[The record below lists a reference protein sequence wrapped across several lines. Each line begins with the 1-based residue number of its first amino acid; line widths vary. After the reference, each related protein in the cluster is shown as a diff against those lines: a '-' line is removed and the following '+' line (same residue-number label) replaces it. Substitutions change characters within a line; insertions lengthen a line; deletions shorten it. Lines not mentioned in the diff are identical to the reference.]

1 MENKEN
7 LDKLD
12 SFVYKL
18 LESEDYVDLFNKY
31 EISTNED
38 IVRYIETYNILT
50 QEELVDKLNYIFNV
64 EEFKVLK
71 KVNRVEDLRGLE
83 HRYGIIINRINSM
96 SITIFY
102 NGFRKLPFEEISMEL
117 SDYSNINFCPTTP
130 LSIDKAL
137 GKKVDVNKLNYDF
150 YVASIMLDCIRMQ
163 GSDVHIVVIHEN
175 KKPVYKVA
183 FRLDVGYVYQ
193 DKYDMN
199 AEMNRNLI
207 FKLAAR
213 QTTGNEEDINI
224 GGLTADVPDLLDNEN
239 YTLRIGA
246 NKSLGGYNC
255 VSRIQKRKTVSLKIE
270 ELGFDEGAQQQLN
283 YLSNFHKGLTLITGP
298 VRSGKNTTIF
308 ALVNNMLDRPI
319 RITEYSS
326 PVELLMPIIQIDY
339 GGSTKALADYIRLAK
354 KQDTDLA
361 IINEIPDKS
370 IVFGI
375 QDLVNSSIGVIT
387 TTHLDR
393 IWNLPYKLKEYFGE
407 TYKDMIS
414 QINGVVNQ
422 KMFIKQ
428 CPKCGERILINKLP
442 DEIEEFLQKHGVQ
455 SVVVSRGCS
464 ECVNGLTIGGM
475 QPFVEILVFDR
486 DIKRALLRCEKPHEM
501 EEIIYDYMMESGA
514 SLDHKIAQAVSKGVL
529 HYRSIYEVM

>member
-1 MENKEN
+1 M
-7 LDKLD
+7 DKLD

-31 EISTNED
+31 EITSNED
-38 IVRYIETYNILT
+38 IVRYIEIYNILT
-50 QEELVDKLNYIFNV
+50 ADEVVDKLNEVFSV
-64 EEFKVLK
+64 DTFKVLN
-71 KVNRVEDLRGLE
+71 KVNRVEDLIALE
-83 HRYGIIINRINSM
+83 QRYNIVVNKINSM
-96 SITIFY
+96 SISVFY
-102 NGFRKLPFEEISMEL
+102 NGFRKQEFEEIAMEL
-117 SDYSNINFCPTTP
+117 SSYNNINFSPTTP

-137 GKKVDVNKLNYDF
+137 GKSLDMNKLNYDF

-163 GSDVHIVVIHEN
+163 GSDVHLVVIHKN

-183 FRLDVGYVYQ
+183 FRLDVGFVYQ

-246 NKSLGGYNC
+246 NKALGGYNC
-255 VSRIQKRKTVSLKIE
+255 VSRIQKRKTVSFKIE
-270 ELGFDEGAQQQLN
+270 ELGFDEVAQVQLR
-283 YLSNFHKGLTLITGP
+283 YLSNFHKGLTMITGP

-308 ALVNNMLDRPI
+308 AIVNNMLDRPI

-339 GGSTKALADYIRLAK
+339 GGSTKALADYIKLAK

-393 IWNLPYKLKEYFGE
+393 VWNFPYKLKEYFGE

-428 CPKCGERILINKLP
+428 CTECGERVLINKLP
-442 DEIEEFLQKHGVQ
+442 DEIEEFLKKHNVQ
-455 SVVVSRGCS
+455 SVVIPKGCS
-464 ECVNGLTIGGM
+464 KCIDGLTIGGM

-486 DIKRALLRCEKPHEM
+486 EIKRALLRCEKPYEM